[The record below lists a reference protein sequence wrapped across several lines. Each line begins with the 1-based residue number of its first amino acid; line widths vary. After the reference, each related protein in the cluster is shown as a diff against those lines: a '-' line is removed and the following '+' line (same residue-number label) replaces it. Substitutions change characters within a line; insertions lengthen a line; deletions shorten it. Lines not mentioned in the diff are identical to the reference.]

1 MPRHRQVTLCYLVMM
16 WSVLARLAALGLV
29 LAVAGTAAGAEPRT
43 PLPYEVFFGPIVALG
58 PAEADRAALYLGDRR
73 VAERAPVAGRV
84 RFDLRHPPDRY
95 DVRIRWERA
104 GRVLRRDEARS
115 AWLLGPAA
123 RAARRE
129 RGMDHALATRLGAVG
144 RSFPGWAGLWVHDL
158 RSGRTAGWNSDA
170 SFPAASLVKLGV
182 LTLALDRYG
191 SRPERSS
198 AWPLIRDLATWS
210 SNDASN
216 RLLVLLGGSEGGGA
230 RLVEER
236 LHRMG
241 ARSSTFT
248 GNYVLGTAYDA
259 PRPVPF
265 LSYRRT
271 TAHDVGR
278 VLFELHAGATG
289 NGLALRRTGLTRHEA
304 RVAVGLLLSAA
315 SGGDNR
321 GLLRPWLRVPMA
333 RKEGWTTKLR
343 HSAAIV
349 YRPSG
354 PMIAVVLT
362 YRPGLRHADALALG
376 AAVARL
382 IER

>member
-1 MPRHRQVTLCYLVMM
+1 MMCLVFAR
-16 WSVLARLAALGLV
+16 VAVVALALV
-29 LAVAGTAAGAEPRT
+29 AVGSAGGAELRT
-43 PLPYEVFFGPIVALG
+43 PLEYELFFGAIVATA
-58 PAEADRAALYLGDRR
+58 PAGADRAALYLGNRR
-73 VAERAPVAGRV
+73 VAERAPSSGRV
-84 RFDLRHPPDRY
+84 RFGLTHPPGRY
-95 DVRIRWERA
+95 DVRVRWERD
-104 GRVLRRDEARS
+104 GRVVRRDEARS
-115 AWLLGPAA
+115 VWLLAPSA

-129 RGMDHALATRLGAVG
+129 RSTDRGLARRLAVLG
-144 RSFPGWAGLWVHDL
+144 RSYPGWAALWVHKL
-158 RSGRTAGWNSDA
+158 RTGRTAGWNSDA

-182 LTLALDRYG
+182 LAAALDRYG
-191 SRPERSS
+191 PRPERSS

-216 RLLVLLGGSEGGGA
+216 RLLVLLGGSERAGA
-230 RLVEER
+230 RIVEER

-259 PRPVPF
+259 PRPLPF

-278 VLFELHAGATG
+278 MLFELHAAATG

-304 RVAVGLLLSAA
+304 RVAVGLLLSSA
-315 SGGDNR
+315 SGGENG
-321 GLLRPWLRVPMA
+321 GLLRPWSRVPMA

-343 HSAAIV
+343 HTAAVV
-349 YRPSG
+349 YTPSG
-354 PMIAVVLT
+354 PVIAVLLT
-362 YRPGLRHADALALG
+362 YRPGLRHSDSLALG
-376 AAVARL
+376 RGLVRL

>member
-1 MPRHRQVTLCYLVMM
+1 
-16 WSVLARLAALGLV
+16 
-29 LAVAGTAAGAEPRT
+29 VAAAGEPRT
-43 PLPYEVFFGPIVALG
+43 PLGHEVFYGPVVAVA
-58 PAEADRAALYLGDRR
+58 PAGAERAALYLGDRR
-73 VAERAPVAGRV
+73 VAERAVAGGRV
-84 RFDLRHPPDRY
+84 RFDLRHSPGRY
-95 DVRIRWERA
+95 DLRIRWEA
-104 GRVLRRDEARS
+104 DGRVLRRDEARS
-115 AWLLGPAA
+115 VWLLQPAS

-129 RGMDHALATRLGAVG
+129 RGMDRALARTLAAAG
-144 RSFPGWAGLWVHDL
+144 RSFPGWSALWVHDL
-158 RSGRTAGWNSDA
+158 RTGRTAGWNSDA

-182 LTLALDRYG
+182 LVAALDRYG
-191 SRPERSS
+191 PRPERSS

-216 RLLVLLGGSEGGGA
+216 RLLVLLGGSERGGA
-230 RLVEER
+230 RIAEER

-241 ARSSTFT
+241 ARASTFT
-248 GNYVLGTAYDA
+248 GNYVLGTPYDA
-259 PRPVPF
+259 PRPLPF

-278 VLFELHAGATG
+278 MLFELHAAAAG

-315 SGGDNR
+315 GSGENG
-321 GLLRPWLRVPMA
+321 GLLRPAFGDAVPMA

-354 PMIAVVLT
+354 PVIVVVLT

-376 AAVARL
+376 GRVVRL
-382 IER
+382 LER

>member
-1 MPRHRQVTLCYLVMM
+1 M
-16 WSVLARLAALGLV
+16 
-29 LAVAGTAAGAEPRT
+29 AGAAAGAEPRT
-43 PLPYEVFFGPIVALG
+43 PLAYEVFFGPIVAAA
-58 PAEADRAALYLGDRR
+58 PAGADRAALYLGDRR
-73 VAERAPVAGRV
+73 VAERVPSGGRV

-95 DVRIRWERA
+95 DIRIRWEA
-104 GRVLRRDEARS
+104 NGRVLRRDEARS
-115 AWLLGPAA
+115 AWLLPPTA

-129 RGMDHALATRLGAVG
+129 RGRDRALATRLGALG

-158 RSGRTAGWNSDA
+158 RSGRTAGWNADA

-182 LTLALDRYG
+182 LALALDRYG
-191 SRPERSS
+191 PRPERSS

-216 RLLVLLGGSEGGGA
+216 RLLVRLGGSERGGA

-241 ARSSTFT
+241 ARASTFT

-259 PRPVPF
+259 PRPLPF

-271 TAHDVGR
+271 TAHDIGR
-278 VLFELHAGATG
+278 MLFELHAAATG

-315 SGGDNR
+315 GSGENG
-321 GLLRPWLRVPMA
+321 GLLRPWLELPMA

-343 HSAAIV
+343 HSAAVV

-354 PMIAVVLT
+354 PVIAVVLT
-362 YRPGLRHADALALG
+362 YREGLRHSEARALG
-376 AAVARL
+376 RGVARL
-382 IER
+382 LER

>member
-1 MPRHRQVTLCYLVMM
+1 MSR
-16 WSVLARLAALGLV
+16 VLARLAV
-29 LAVAGTAAGAEPRT
+29 LAFVVVAAGAAFGAEPRT
-43 PLPYEVFFGPIVALG
+43 PLASEVFFGLIVAAA
-58 PAEADRAALYLGDRR
+58 PAGADTAALYLGDRR
-73 VAERAPVAGRV
+73 VVERAPAAGWV
-84 RFDLRHPPDRY
+84 RFDLRHPAGRY

-104 GRVLRRDEARS
+104 GRVVRRDQARS
-115 AWLLGPAA
+115 VWLLPPSA

-129 RGMDHALATRLGAVG
+129 RGTDGTLQRRLAGLG
-144 RSFPGWAGLWVHDL
+144 RSFPGWAALWVHDL
-158 RSGRTAGWNSDA
+158 RTGRTAGWNSDA

-182 LTLALDRYG
+182 LVAALDRYG
-191 SRPERSS
+191 PRPERSS

-216 RLLVLLGGSEGGGA
+216 RLLVLLGGSERGGA
-230 RLVEER
+230 RVAEER
-236 LHRMG
+236 LHRLG
-241 ARSSTFT
+241 ARASTFT

-259 PRPVPF
+259 PRPLPF

-278 VLFELHAGATG
+278 MLFELHAAATG
-289 NGLALRRTGLTRHEA
+289 NGLALRRAGLTRHEA
-304 RVAVGLLLSAA
+304 RVALALLLSAD

-321 GLLRPWLRVPMA
+321 GLLRPWLAAPMA

-343 HSAAIV
+343 HSSAIV

-354 PMIAVVLT
+354 PVIAVVLT

-376 AAVARL
+376 RGVAGL
-382 IER
+382 LER